1 MIIEIGVIIAVLT
14 SIPVGY
20 LLSYVCRD
28 EIEKRRK
35 WYLSLGIFSLL
46 ASLILL
52 SFNKAISLTLI
63 YIAIVSFITLFK
75 IYKNKEKLR

>member
-28 EIEKRRK
+28 EIEKIRK